1 MTRWSF
7 VLLAVLSAA
16 AFGCRDKEA
25 QEQAERQKRLLED
38 QTYPV
43 TFTEPKIEDINVTL
57 EVSGPLKSLD
67 EVQVGAETA
76 GRLTMVAVSDGS
88 PVRAGQV
95 IARVDSVALSLQ
107 VQRAEAALAR
117 AKSLR
122 AQAEQQAKMSPKS
135 TAAAI
140 QQAEAA
146 LAQAQANLRLVRA
159 GARTQ
164 DVERAKEQVNAAKAT
179 MEKRRTDFERMEEL
193 FKQEV
198 ISRSELEQAE
208 WAYKTALADYRA
220 ALEAL
225 EALQEGSRPEEIE
238 RAEEAVRQAEAGV
251 RAARAN
257 ADIDNVRREQLREA
271 NAAVQEAAAALAS
284 AKKQLAD
291 AQVISPITGYVV
303 GRPAQVGQVVAP
315 GTPIARIVSL
325 NSVYFEA
332 KIPEM
337 EVANVSAG
345 QPVEVTVDALPD
357 QKFSGT
363 VAAVTPQADDLGRL
377 FSARIAVENGR
388 GLLKPGMFGK
398 GRIITKRV
406 RGATLVPT
414 DAIRTENGEH
424 FVFVAKNGKA
434 KKVEV
439 RIGLTQDGYTQLLDY
454 NETEKLILGGKDM
467 LTDGAAIREDTRQA
481 GEK

>member
-1 MTRWSF
+1 MIRWSF
-7 VLLAVLSAA
+7 ILLAILSVVAS
-16 AFGCRDKEA
+16 GCRDKEA

-38 QTYPV
+38 QTVPV
-43 TFTEPKIEDINVTL
+43 TFTEPKIDDLSIAL
-57 EVSGPLKSLD
+57 DVSGPLKSLD

-76 GRLTMVAVSDGS
+76 GRLTMVAVNDGS

-107 VQRAEAALAR
+107 VQRAEAGLAR

-135 TAAAI
+135 TEASI

-164 DVERAKEQVNAAKAT
+164 EIERAKEQVNAAKAT
-179 MEKRRTDFERMEEL
+179 MEKRRMDYDRMQEL
-193 FKQEV
+193 FNQEV

-220 ALEAL
+220 AVEAL
-225 EALQEGSRPEEIE
+225 DALQEGSRPEEIE

-271 NAAVQEAAAALAS
+271 NAAVREAEAALAS
-284 AKKQLAD
+284 ARKQLAD
-291 AQVISPITGYVV
+291 ADVISPITGYVV

-337 EVANVSAG
+337 EVAKVSTG
-345 QPVEVTVDALPD
+345 QQVEVTIDALPD
-357 QKFSGT
+357 IKFTGT

-398 GRIITKRV
+398 GRIITEQV
-406 RGATLVPT
+406 RGATLIPT
-414 DAIRTENGEH
+414 DAIRTEGGKH
-424 FVFVAKNGKA
+424 FVFVAENAKA
-434 KKVEV
+434 KQVEV
-439 RIGLTQDGYTQLLDY
+439 RIGLTQDGYTQVLDY
-454 NETEKLILGGKDM
+454 NESGKLILGGKDL
-467 LTDGAAIREDTRQA
+467 LTDGAAIREDTAQA
-481 GEK
+481 REK